1 MLREKDLEISFLLD
15 FYGELLDPAKLEA
28 ARLYFDEDLSL
39 AEIAQNT
46 GITRQGVRDRI
57 EKAKSQLYTYEEKL
71 GLLQKFR
78 DIDSKLADITRGLEK
93 LRGETAGATGEELGK
108 IIEEV
113 KTITI

>member
-78 DIDSKLADITRGLEK
+78 DIDSKLADITRRLEK

-113 KTITI
+113 RTITI